1 MKNKKLI
8 LTIATVIIAIPVL
21 LLILTGIK
29 FKEEI
34 AIIRSIK
41 KINSDIPA
49 YYMEFKN
56 GYHLDEVISHNMTT
70 DAEMGDVVA
79 PIISHGFYKKSN
91 VKVAG
96 TGCST
101 IAAHDKDGNILWGRN
116 FDWVDTVPLI
126 IKSTPK
132 DGYASISSCNF
143 TNLTNDVTVVPEG
156 MKNAMF
162 AIGAYY
168 VPMDGINEK
177 GLCVSILEV
186 NEGGQKIV
194 ETDKP
199 NLTVTVA
206 VRLILERAANVEE
219 ALNLLNQYDICPTGG
234 ISAHLSM
241 CDSTGRSVAVEFM
254 DGENRVVETPVVT
267 NFNLTSSDISVGGE
281 SPMVRYQT
289 LMEDLDK
296 SDSTMTTQDIVEAM
310 KSVSKTEGKWT
321 TRWTMVYSSEG
332 GPSVDYY
339 WNADYDHIAESYKIE
354 K

>member
-1 MKNKKLI
+1 MKKKKIILI
-8 LTIATVIIAIPVL
+8 ILAVVIAVPVL
-21 LLILTGIK
+21 LLILTGIV
-29 FKEEI
+29 FREEI
-34 AIIRSIK
+34 AIVRSIK
-41 KINSDIPA
+41 KIDSDIPA

-56 GYHLDEVISHNMTT
+56 GYHLDEVISHEITT
-70 DAEMGDVVA
+70 DGDIGSVVV

-91 VKVAG
+91 VNVKGA
-96 TGCST
+96 GCST
-101 IAAHDKDGNILWGRN
+101 MAAHDKDGNVLWGRN

-132 DGYASISSCNF
+132 DGYSSISTCNF
-143 TNLTNDVTVVPEG
+143 TNLTNDAKVVPEG
-156 MKNAMF
+156 IGNAML

-177 GLCVSILEV
+177 GLCVAILEV

-194 ETDKP
+194 ETGKP

-206 VRLILERAANVEE
+206 VRLLLERAANVEE

-234 ISAHLSM
+234 ISSHLSL
-241 CDSTGRSVAVEFM
+241 CDSSGRSVAVEFM
-254 DGENRVVETPVVT
+254 NGENRVVETPVVT

-289 LMEDLDK
+289 LMKAINQTGATLTVK
-296 SDSTMTTQDIVEAM
+296 DIVKAM

-321 TRWTMVYSSEG
+321 TRWTMVYSAKDG
-332 GPSVDYY
+332 GSVDYY
-339 WNADYDHIAESYKIE
+339 WNAKYNHVAANYKPAR
-354 K
+354 